1 MEYIVKFRIG
11 FLGDDNVATF
21 NNKEDAV
28 KFATLIRENFKDSGN
43 FYCHFY
49 GFDQYKSKVEF

>member
-21 NNKEDAV
+21 NKKEDAV

-43 FYCHFY
+43 FYCRLY
-49 GFDQYKSKVEF
+49 EFDTYKNNIEF